1 MASCNGFWMPGLLN
15 SATTSGMPF
24 TNSTAS
30 GMTCPR
36 PLLTSLLPV
45 GQAIGNRA
53 LEQHLGRRLV
63 NLHQSM
69 PGRLLQVTDSA
80 GDTHVVEP
88 WPAVTQVELTQGRW
102 QPIRMKLS

>member
-36 PLLTSLLPV
+36 PLVSSTLNWLMTRKSLFATRN
-45 GQAIGNRA
+45 Q
-53 LEQHLGRRLV
+53 
-63 NLHQSM
+63 
-69 PGRLLQVTDSA
+69 
-80 GDTHVVEP
+80 
-88 WPAVTQVELTQGRW
+88 
-102 QPIRMKLS
+102 